1 MHTSL
6 SIRRRFWARA
16 TTIPPGH
23 GTISSSRPSS
33 TGTLDRTTITT
44 TTISTTRTEAMA
56 AAEVAPE
63 IIIISIG
70 TAGQPEA
77 AAAAANLTPIANR
90 RAIITKRVAS
100 RSVRSRSS
108 SSHGVAVRATS
119 TTMTT
124 TSWPTDRLTA
134 RAPAIAP
141 TMHGHNRPSRMHRV
155 TSMAHLSTTILIT
168 ISTIVE

>member
-1 MHTSL
+1 
-6 SIRRRFWARA
+6 
-16 TTIPPGH
+16 
-23 GTISSSRPSS
+23 
-33 TGTLDRTTITT
+33 
-44 TTISTTRTEAMA
+44 MA

-77 AAAAANLTPIANR
+77 AAAAANLTPIAKR

-100 RSVRSRSS
+100 RSVRSRSSS

-124 TSWPTDRLTA
+124 TSWPTGRPTA
-134 RAPAIAP
+134 RAPAIVP